1 MSSRRPTTAPAPATA
16 TEAAPAPGDAPAAGD
31 APDNEAAADPRLLDY
46 NAWLFW
52 ERADPDRRAAQLARQ
67 QAVLATIA
75 TIAANAANAA
85 NTANAEKP
93 GAEKPDTER
102 PDAGKPGAEAEI
114 GERCFL
120 SELAMVQPTSLR
132 LGAHCYVAAHA
143 YLTGT
148 VVAGEHCSVNPFAVV
163 RGTVTLGDGVRI
175 GAHASIL
182 GFNHGM
188 EPDRPVF
195 RQPTAERGIT
205 VGDDVWIGSHAV
217 LLDGIT
223 VGSHAVIGAGAVV
236 TRDVPE
242 WAVVGGNPARVIRDR
257 RARRGASGGARRA
270 PAREPAARLAEF
282 ADRARE
288 QADAVVAR
296 GWAPDAVAPDAT
308 PTGRYLDAPDAPPTL
323 RAHADA
329 VEILALLHGRAPAQL
344 SAAEH
349 VRRLRQGQ
357 DPVTG
362 LTAPLSESGRHGPAP
377 AAFGADGDADYH
389 VLSLGYALELLGS
402 GFAHPIGAVA
412 ALDADRLVEALAGL
426 PWRANGWGAGAG
438 VDALGTALRWN
449 LALDPAGP
457 DRTRRQL
464 DVYFGWL
471 LTHCRPESGLWSG
484 ERAAD
489 GLLQPVNGYYRAARG
504 SFAQFGL
511 PVPHPERVVDTVLRH
526 AADPRHFGPGRTTA
540 CNVLDVA
547 HPLWLAA
554 RQTPR
559 HRADEVA
566 GWAAGQVG
574 PLLERWVDGEGF
586 PFRFPPE
593 SGPARRDHRPGLQG
607 TEMWLATL
615 WYLGDLL
622 GVAESLGYR
631 PAGVHRP
638 EPAVDLG

>member
-1 MSSRRPTTAPAPATA
+1 MSPHHPAPA
-16 TEAAPAPGDAPAAGD
+16 EANTDHRDQPAPTDQVRE
-31 APDNEAAADPRLLDY
+31 PDRPDDPRLLDY

-52 ERADPDRRAAQLARQ
+52 ERADEERRTAQRARQ
-67 QAVLATIA
+67 RAVLAT
-75 TIAANAANAA
+75 TD
-85 NTANAEKP
+85 P
-93 GAEKPDTER
+93 
-102 PDAGKPGAEAEI
+102 AGDSAI
-114 GERCFL
+114 GDRTFL
-120 SELAMVQPTSLR
+120 SELAMVQPTALR
-132 LGAHCYVAAHA
+132 LGARCYVAAHA

-148 VVAGEHCSVNPFAVV
+148 VTAGDDCTLNPFAVV
-163 RGTVTLGDGVRI
+163 RGTVTLGNGVRI

-188 EPDRPVF
+188 APDRPVF
-195 RQPTAERGIT
+195 RQPTSERGIV

-217 LLDGIT
+217 LLDGVT
-223 VGSHAVIGAGAVV
+223 VGAHAVIGAGAVV

-257 RARRGASGGARRA
+257 RAPGRSRRDERAELGAR
-270 PAREPAARLAEF
+270 LGEF
-282 ADRARE
+282 AERARE
-288 QADAVVAR
+288 QTDAVVAR
-296 GWAPDAVAPDAT
+296 VWEPDAVAPDGT

-344 SAAEH
+344 PAAEH

-357 DPVTG
+357 DPATG
-362 LTAPLSESGRHGPAP
+362 LTAGLSGTGRHGPAP
-377 AAFGADGDADYH
+377 AGFGADGNADYH
-389 VLSLGYALELLGS
+389 VLSLGYALDLLGS
-402 GFAHPIGAVA
+402 SFTHPVGAVA
-412 ALDADRLVEALAGL
+412 GLDADELRLVLAEL
-426 PWRANGWGAGAG
+426 PWREGGWSAGAG
-438 VDALGTALRWN
+438 VDTLGTALYWN
-449 LALDPAGP
+449 LSLDPAGP
-457 DRTRRQL
+457 DRARGQL
-464 DVYFGWL
+464 DVLFGWL
-471 LTHCRPESGLWSG
+471 LTHCRPGTGLWSE

-511 PVPHPERVVDTVLRH
+511 PVPYPERVVDTVLRH

-554 RQTPR
+554 RQAPN
-559 HRADEVA
+559 HRAEEVSA
-566 GWAAGQVG
+566 WAAGQCG

-586 PFRFPPE
+586 PFRQPPVG
-593 SGPARRDHRPGLQG
+593 GPAGRGDRPGLQG

-615 WYLGDLL
+615 WYLADLV
-622 GVAESLGYR
+622 GVSESLGYR

-638 EPAVDLG
+638 EPAVQLD

>member
-1 MSSRRPTTAPAPATA
+1 MSPHVPASAAAPDDPDATGPRAAEPAA
-16 TEAAPAPGDAPAAGD
+16 TEEPPTGLG
-31 APDNEAAADPRLLDY
+31 PDDDPRLLDY

-52 ERADPDRRAAQLARQ
+52 QRADEDRRAAQLARQ
-67 QAVLATIA
+67 KAVLAGV
-75 TIAANAANAA
+75 
-85 NTANAEKP
+85 EGEL
-93 GAEKPDTER
+93 GA
-102 PDAGKPGAEAEI
+102 
-114 GERCFL
+114 RCFL

-132 LGAHCYVAAHA
+132 LGADCYVAAHA

-148 VVAGEHCSVNPFAVV
+148 VVAGDHCSVNPFAVL
-163 RGTVTLGDGVRI
+163 RGTVTLGNGVRI

-188 EPDRPVF
+188 EPDRPVH
-195 RQPTAERGIT
+195 RQPTSERGIT
-205 VGDDVWIGSHAV
+205 IGDDVWIGSNAV

-223 VGSHAVIGAGAVV
+223 VGSGAVIGAGAVV

-257 RARRGASGGARRA
+257 RVPKAARRDPRA
-270 PAREPAARLAEF
+270 QLAGRLAAF

-296 GWAPDAVAPDAT
+296 SWEATAPAPDGAS
-308 PTGRYLDAPDAPPTL
+308 TGRYLDAPDAPPTL

-329 VEILALLHGRAPAQL
+329 VEITALLHGRAPEQL
-344 SAAEH
+344 PVEEH

-362 LTAPLSESGRHGPAP
+362 LTAPLDADGRPGPAP
-377 AAFGADGDADYH
+377 AGFGSDGDADYH
-389 VLSLGYALELLGS
+389 VLSLGYALRLLGS
-402 GFAHPIGAVA
+402 DFAHPVGAVA
-412 ALDADRLVEALAGL
+412 ALDADALVRVLAGL
-426 PWRANGWGAGAG
+426 PWRERGWGAGAG
-438 VDALGTALRWN
+438 VDALGTAFHWN
-449 LALDPAGP
+449 LTLDPAGP
-457 DRTRRQL
+457 DHTRRQL

-471 LTHCRPESGLWSG
+471 LTHCRPGTGMWSE

-489 GLLQPVNGYYRAARG
+489 GLLQPVNGYYRASRG

-511 PVPHPERVVDTVLRH
+511 PVPYPERLVDTVLRH
-526 AADPRHFGPGRTTA
+526 AADPRHFGPGRTTS

-554 RQTPR
+554 RQVPAY
-559 HRADEVA
+559 RADEVA
-566 GWAAGQVG
+566 AWATGQCG
-574 PLLERWVDGEGF
+574 PLLERWVEGEGF
-586 PFRFPPE
+586 PFRFPSPG
-593 SGPARRDHRPGLQG
+593 GPVGRDQRPGLQG

-615 WYLGDLL
+615 WYLADLA

-631 PAGVHRP
+631 PTGVHRP
-638 EPAVDLG
+638 EPATQLGATPVAR